1 MKMERRGSVGQ
12 SAFRPNCQQEEAGH
26 EQTKPFQVS
35 KLQVVEAYRRV
46 KASAGGAG
54 VDNQT
59 LEDFDR
65 NLRNNLYKIWNRLS
79 SGNWMPPPVK
89 AVEIPKKSGGSRLL
103 GIPTV
108 SDRIAQMTVL
118 ITFEPSVERYFLDDS
133 YGYRHGKSALDAI

>member
-1 MKMERRGSVGQ
+1 MNRQ
-12 SAFRPNCQQEEAGH
+12 
-26 EQTKPFQVS
+26 KPFQVS

-79 SGNWMPPPVK
+79 SGMMIHMDIAMENRSWM
-89 AVEIPKKSGGSRLL
+89 
-103 GIPTV
+103 
-108 SDRIAQMTVL
+108 Q
-118 ITFEPSVERYFLDDS
+118 
-133 YGYRHGKSALDAI
+133 